1 LNVAQDIARKFQGGI
16 MNIKHYVALGVVA
29 AGLSSCGLFGNAFS
43 GGPLFSGNVEGTAP
57 SAANYKLA
65 AVRFSTFGG
74 TGNEQSENASFA
86 TAIQIAGGT
95 GDYTGSLAPSVEL
108 GSDAQR
114 FYKFVVYEDNT
125 GDGKYDLDATS
136 SDGKKD
142 RLLADSTNGK
152 TASGNRF
159 LVYAANDG
167 TWTAGQTI
175 KKGWNLVTD
184 KNKDTTVDVAVGR
197 TDDIVTQALGG
208 ITITY

>member
-1 LNVAQDIARKFQGGI
+1 
-16 MNIKHYVALGVVA
+16 MNIKNYLALGLVA
-29 AGLSSCGLFGNAFS
+29 AGLSSCGLFGNTFS

-57 SAANYKLA
+57 AATNYKLA

-74 TGNEQSENASFA
+74 TGNEQSENAAFA

-95 GDYTGSLAPSVEL
+95 GDYTGSLTPNVEL
-108 GSDAQR
+108 AGDAQR

-142 RLLADSTNGK
+142 KLLADSTNGK

-167 TWTAGQTI
+167 EWTPGQAV

-184 KNKDTTVDVAVGR
+184 VKKDTTVDVAVGR
-197 TDDIVTQALGG
+197 TDDLVTTTLGG